1 MINSNERIFQG
12 AQKMCGGAYGGFSCP
27 RVNSY
32 RNNNFYEAQ
41 DFCTYSRNNFYS
53 PEVRCYT
60 SEINENF
67 NENFINSNMPDFA
80 VNLSNFRVRFE
91 KIDDLIK

>member
-12 AQKMCGGAYGGFSCP
+12 SKKICGGVYGEFNCP
-27 RVNSY
+27 RVNTH
-32 RNNNFYEAQ
+32 RNNNFYEEQ
-41 DFCTYSRNNFYS
+41 GFCTYSKNNFYS
-53 PEVRCYT
+53 PEVNCYT

-67 NENFINSNMPDFA
+67 NRSDMPYFT

-91 KIDDLIK
+91 KIDDLLK